1 MANAKSVIRDID
13 LQNVTINLNKNKSII
28 SDFNGFNKN
37 TGVWFNGVLSNLYCN
52 SDKAAD
58 DIITIDNDVYKII
71 DNALYKNDVLVKD
84 YTNINKVRT
93 EILGNIDDNVLAYT
107 PVVHIYYEGDS
118 VYVKSGDTIIP
129 AGSYNPN
136 TIPYII
142 IDKAADTWCVIY
154 GNYIICK
161 GMTEAKQLGVSPT
174 AALYSATKS
183 KWYYVKIDKKDHFHL
198 FGDKVS
204 LVSVTDNEVVTLD
217 LSAGILDGAVT
228 ISGWMQRY
236 KAFQV
241 DSRTVFLNIQGLN
254 VADNPSVTLNKSV
267 KTFKYLKGY
276 FIEDVSAR
284 PHYSN
289 EGDAIDM
296 SVVPS
301 DATLYVQPYNA
312 WDKLASTE
320 TKFLS
325 YNSFIIVPYSTVAFE
340 AGDTNPDVPGGH
352 PDYAVSKSSVD
363 GTAEYLLESTS
374 NSDEFITLTGS
385 TAGPAKKVAS
395 LDADSFEV
403 KNIGEANVPK
413 LLGLFNDNYSPE
425 WLSTKAFNFK
435 LIYNKD
441 ALVGISKDGSIIVPW
456 NDVDE
461 NTLTMTE
468 NDIYYYSLN
477 SNTWVH
483 VNVSTESRLEAIKVG
498 KNLLLNSVVDN
509 CYRNDKEFTYS
520 VDNTLADFTISKPR
534 LGFLNVYYMYVL
546 TYMKLDDS
554 TNTDSKIKNV
564 ERGNRWLS
572 YILEV
577 TKNTEK
583 YYISITGENDG
594 PIWSATQLGNYPK
607 AATNFRKEGWQYT
620 LSPSYDTK
628 TIDYSYYFNNMELK
642 NKADIDAYTS
652 ETGSVLSY
660 FKSWYAGSAKYN
672 NKLADVEKSMTEP
685 TYYNLSPNVDIMTY
699 IDGFNTISLLKV
711 GNNTLQLLVKESE
724 LLLVYNILSN
734 VNNVSEYFVLQG
746 QQYGI
751 INNYINKVDMVNG
764 QVVSQTPI
772 TSVEGLKFLGNTD
785 KQAFFFSQMNK
796 TIQYFAADN
805 TLEFLMD
812 ATEIDNNTTTV
823 FAKQT
828 NDIFLLLNDKVVVF
842 TNGGSM
848 YEMLTRAEYITF
860 GDNSWSDGNKTWSYY
875 KTDTEQERVPI
886 ELETLWFGDTTT
898 RRLMNVDC
906 IYIEL
911 YDDNYMPGK
920 FEISFDGLVNNTAS
934 TKKQV
939 FNVKS
944 SDYDRV
950 TKTVYLRYQPAFQN
964 CTAFKLNIKSDL
976 AIKRIA
982 IGYTSEGIPLI
993 SKNNI

>member
-37 TGVWFNGVLSNLYCN
+37 TGVWYNGVLSNLYCN
-52 SDKAAD
+52 SDETAGD
-58 DIITIDNDVYKII
+58 TITIDNDVYKII
-71 DNALYKNDVLVKD
+71 DNSLYKNGVLVKD

-93 EILGNIDDNVLAYT
+93 EIIGNLDDNVLAYT
-107 PVVHIYYEGDS
+107 PVVHIYYEGDR
-118 VYVKSGDTIIP
+118 VYVKSGDVIIP

-142 IDKAADTWCVIY
+142 IDKAADTWCVVY
-154 GNYIICK
+154 GNCIICK
-161 GMTEAKQLGVSPT
+161 GMTEAKQLSVSPT
-174 AALYSATKS
+174 AALYSATKG
-183 KWYYVKIDKKDHFHL
+183 KWFYVNNDT
-198 FGDKVS
+198 
-204 LVSVTDNEVVTLD
+204 LVSVTDNEVVTLN
-217 LSAGILDGAVT
+217 LTAGILTGAAN
-228 ISGWMQRY
+228 IPGWTPKY
-236 KAFQV
+236 KAVQI
-241 DSRTVFLNIQGLN
+241 DSRTVFLGIYDFS
-254 VADNPSVTLNKSV
+254 VADVPSVTLHHNV
-267 KTFKYLKGY
+267 KTFKYLKGFY
-276 FIEDVSAR
+276 IEDTVAR

-301 DATLYVQPYNA
+301 DVKLYTQPYNA
-312 WDKLASTE
+312 WSKLASAE

-325 YNSFIIVPYSTVAFE
+325 YNSFIILPYSTVALNKDDQHTLE
-340 AGDTNPDVPGGH
+340 YSYP
-352 PDYAVSKSSVD
+352 SSRSSVN
-363 GTAEYLLESTS
+363 GVAEYLLESTPF
-374 NSDEFITLTGS
+374 DYELITLTGS
-385 TAGPAKKVAS
+385 TAGRPEKTVGVVG
-395 LDADSFEV
+395 DSFEV
-403 KNIGEANVPK
+403 KNIGEANIPK
-413 LLGLFNDNYSPE
+413 LLGLFNENCSPE
-425 WLSTKAFNFK
+425 WLYTKAFNFK
-435 LIYNKD
+435 LIYNRD

-477 SNTWVH
+477 SNAWVH
-483 VNVSTESRLEAIKVG
+483 VNVSTENKLEAIKVG
-498 KNLLLNSVVDN
+498 KNLLLNSLVDN
-509 CYRNDKEFTYS
+509 CDRKDKLFTYS

-534 LGFLNVYYMYVL
+534 LGFINVHAISVS
-546 TYMKLDDS
+546 TYIKLDDS
-554 TNTDSKIKNV
+554 TANNV
-564 ERGNRWLS
+564 FRGNYWLQ

-577 TKNTEK
+577 TKNTAK
-583 YYISITGENDG
+583 YYISIAGENDG
-594 PIWSATQLGNYPK
+594 PIWSATQLGNYPNV
-607 AATNFRKEGWQYT
+607 ATNFRKEDWQYT

-642 NKADIDAYTS
+642 NRATIDAYTS
-652 ETGSVLSY
+652 NTGSVLSY
-660 FKSWYAGSAKYN
+660 FKSWYEGAPKYN

-724 LLLVYNILSN
+724 LLLVYNLLSN
-734 VNNVSEYFVLQG
+734 VSNIADYFVLQG

-751 INNYINKVDMVNG
+751 INNYINKVEMVNG
-764 QVVSQTPI
+764 QVVSQIPI

-934 TKKQV
+934 TKKQT

-944 SDYDRV
+944 SDYDRI

-982 IGYTSEGIPLI
+982 VGYTSEGTPLI

>member
-52 SDKAAD
+52 SDETGGD
-58 DIITIDNDVYKII
+58 TITIDNDVYKII
-71 DNALYKNDVLVKD
+71 DNSLYKNDVLVKD

-93 EILGNIDDNVLAYT
+93 EIIGNLDDNILAYT
-107 PVVHIYYEGDS
+107 PVVHIYYEGDR
-118 VYVKSGDTIIP
+118 VYVKYGGTIAP
-129 AGSYNPN
+129 AGLYNPN

-154 GNYIICK
+154 GNCIICK
-161 GMTEAKQLGVSPT
+161 GMTEAKQLSVSPT
-174 AALYSATKS
+174 AALYSATKG
-183 KWYYVKIDKKDHFHL
+183 KWFYVNNDT
-198 FGDKVS
+198 
-204 LVSVTDNEVVTLD
+204 LVSVTDDEVKALD
-217 LSAGILDGAVT
+217 LTAGILTGAAN
-228 ISGWMQRY
+228 IPGWTPKY
-236 KAFQV
+236 KAVQI
-241 DSRTVFLNIQGLN
+241 DSRTVFLGIHDFS
-254 VADNPSVTLNKSV
+254 VADVPSVTLKTDR
-267 KTFKYLKGY
+267 KTFSYLKGFY
-276 FIEDVSAR
+276 IEDTVAR

-301 DATLYVQPYNA
+301 DVRLYTQPYNA
-312 WDKLASTE
+312 WSKLSSAE

-325 YNSFIIVPYSTVAFE
+325 YNSFIILPYSTVALNK
-340 AGDTNPDVPGGH
+340 ADQDTLQYSYP
-352 PDYAVSKSSVD
+352 ASRSSVN
-363 GTAEYLLESTS
+363 GVAEYLLESTPF
-374 NSDEFITLTGS
+374 DYELITFAGS
-385 TAGPAKKVAS
+385 TEGPAEKRVE
-395 LDADSFEV
+395 LVGDSFNV

-413 LLGLFNDNYSPE
+413 LLGLFNDKCAPE
-425 WLSTKAFNFK
+425 WLYTKAFNFK
-435 LIYNKD
+435 LIYNRD

-461 NTLTMTE
+461 NTLTMAG

-477 SNTWVH
+477 SNAWVH
-483 VNVSTESRLEAIKVG
+483 VNVSIENKLEAIKVG
-498 KNLLLNSVVDN
+498 KNLLLNSLVDN
-509 CYRNDKEFTYS
+509 CYRKDKAFTYS
-520 VDNTLADFTISKPR
+520 VDNTLADFTIPKPR
-534 LGFLNVYYMYVL
+534 LGFLNVHNVSVS
-546 TYMKLDDS
+546 TYIKLDDS
-554 TNTDSKIKNV
+554 TANNV
-564 ERGNRWLS
+564 YRGNYWMQ

-577 TKNTEK
+577 IKNAAK
-583 YYISITGENDG
+583 FYVSIVGENDG
-594 PIWSATQLGNYPK
+594 PIWAATQLGNYS
-607 AATNFRKEGWQYT
+607 ATNFRKGDWQYT
-620 LSPSYDTK
+620 LSPSFDTK
-628 TIDYSYYFNNMELK
+628 TVDYSYYFNNMELK
-642 NKADIDAYTS
+642 NRATIDAYTS
-652 ETGSVLSY
+652 DTGSVLSY
-660 FKSWYAGSAKYN
+660 FKSWYEGSAKYN

-734 VNNVSEYFVLQG
+734 VSNIADYFVLQG

-751 INNYINKVDMVNG
+751 INNYINKVEMVNG
-764 QVVSQTPI
+764 QVVSQIPI

-823 FAKQT
+823 FAIYM
-828 NDIFLLLNDKVVVF
+828 NDIFVLLNDKVVVF

-848 YEMLTRAEYITF
+848 YEMPSRAEYITF

-886 ELETLWFGDTTT
+886 ELETLWFGDTAT

-906 IYIEL
+906 VYIEL

-964 CTAFKLNIKSDL
+964 CAAFKLNIKSDL
-976 AIKRIA
+976 AIKRLA
-982 IGYTSEGIPLI
+982 VGYTSEGVPVIA
-993 SKNNI
+993 KNNI

>member
-13 LQNVTINLNKNKSII
+13 LKNVTLNLNKNKSII

-37 TGVWFNGVLSNLYCN
+37 TGIWYNGVLSNLYCN

-93 EILGNIDDNVLAYT
+93 EILGNINDNVLAYS

-118 VYVKSGDTIIP
+118 VYVKSGDVIIT

-136 TIPYII
+136 TIPSII

-154 GNYIICK
+154 GNYIVCK
-161 GMTEAKQLGVSPT
+161 GMTEAKQLSISPT
-174 AALYSATKS
+174 TALYSATKS
-183 KWYYVKIDKKDHFHL
+183 KWYYVNDDI
-198 FGDKVS
+198 S
-204 LVSVTDNEVVTLD
+204 LVSATDNEVVKINLT
-217 LSAGILDGAVT
+217 SGILDGAVT
-228 ISGWMQRY
+228 LSGWTPKF

-241 DSRTVFLNIQGLN
+241 DSRTVFLNIQNLLAN
-254 VADNPSVTLNKSV
+254 DVPSVTLNKSV

-276 FIEDVSAR
+276 FIEDINAR

-289 EGDAIDM
+289 EGEAIDM
-296 SVVPS
+296 SVVPN
-301 DATLYVQPYNA
+301 DAKLYVQPYNA
-312 WDKLASTE
+312 WDKIASTE
-320 TKFLS
+320 TRFLS
-325 YNSFIIVPYSTVAFE
+325 YNSFIIVPYSTVAFTK
-340 AGDTNPDVPGGH
+340 DDPDQPGKTGYSGY
-352 PDYAVSKSSVD
+352 PISQSSVN
-363 GTAEYLLESTS
+363 GAAEYFLESTS

-395 LDADSFEV
+395 LDPDSFEV

-413 LLGLFNDNYSPE
+413 LLGLFNNNYSPE
-425 WLSTKAFNFK
+425 WLSTKVFNFK

-483 VNVSTESRLEAIKVG
+483 VNVSTESKLEAIKVG

-509 CYRNDKEFTYS
+509 CYRSDKAFTYS

-546 TYMKLDDS
+546 TYMKLDNS

-628 TIDYSYYFNNMELK
+628 TIDYSYYFNTMELK
-642 NKADIDAYTS
+642 NKASIVAYTS
-652 ETGSVLSY
+652 ETGSVLNY

-724 LLLVYNILSN
+724 LLLVYNLLSN
-734 VNNVSEYFVLQG
+734 VSNIADYFVLQG

-751 INNYINKVDMVNG
+751 INNYINKVEMVNG
-764 QVVSQTPI
+764 QVVSQIPI

-964 CTAFKLNIKSDL
+964 CSAFKLNIKSDL
-976 AIKRIA
+976 AIKRLA
-982 IGYTSEGIPLI
+982 IGYSSEGVPVIA
-993 SKNNI
+993 KNNI

>member
-37 TGVWFNGVLSNLYCN
+37 TGVWYNGVLSNLYCN
-52 SDKAAD
+52 SDKTSG

-71 DNALYKNDVLVKD
+71 NNSLYKNGVLVKD
-84 YTNINKVRT
+84 YSNINKVKT
-93 EILGNIDDNVLAYT
+93 EIIRNVDDNVIAYT
-107 PVVHIYYEGDS
+107 PFVHIYYEGDS
-118 VYVKSGDTIIP
+118 VYVKYGDTIVP
-129 AGSYNPN
+129 VGSHYPN

-142 IDKAADTWCVIY
+142 IDKKADTWCAIY
-154 GNYIICK
+154 ENYIVCK
-161 GMTEAKQLGVSPT
+161 GMTEAKQLSISPT
-174 AALYSATKS
+174 AALYSATKN
-183 KWYYVKIDKKDHFHL
+183 KWYYVNNDI
-198 FGDKVS
+198 S
-204 LVSVTDNEVVTLD
+204 LVSVTDAEVVTLN
-217 LSAGILDGAVT
+217 LTAGILDGAVN
-228 ISGWMQRY
+228 ISGWTPKY

-241 DSRTVFLNIQGLN
+241 DSRTVFVNIHDLS
-254 VADNPSVTLNKSV
+254 VADVPSVTLNKSV

-276 FIEDVSAR
+276 FIEDVNAR

-289 EGDAIDM
+289 AGDAIDM

-301 DATLYVQPYNA
+301 DANIYVQPYNA
-312 WDKLASTE
+312 WSKLSSTE

-325 YNSFIIVPYSTVAFE
+325 YNSFIIVPYSTVAF
-340 AGDTNPDVPGGH
+340 DKNDPDQPGKKGYSGY
-352 PDYAVSKSSVD
+352 PISRSSVN
-363 GTAEYLLESTS
+363 GPAEYLLESTS
-374 NSDEFITLTGS
+374 SNDEFITLTGS
-385 TAGPAKKVAS
+385 TAGPAKKPAS
-395 LDADSFEV
+395 LDVDTLEV
-403 KNIGEANVPK
+403 KVAGEANVPK
-413 LLGLFNDNYSPE
+413 LLGLFNDKYSPE
-425 WLSTKAFNFK
+425 WLYTKVFNFK

-441 ALVGISKDGSIIVPW
+441 ALVGISKDNSIVVPW

-468 NDIYYYSLN
+468 NDIYYHSLS
-477 SNTWVH
+477 SNAWVH
-483 VNVSTESRLEAIKVG
+483 VSVSTENKLEAIKVG

-509 CYRNDKEFTYS
+509 CYRSDKAFTYS

-546 TYMKLDDS
+546 TYMKLDNS

-583 YYISITGENDG
+583 YYISITGKNDG

-652 ETGSVLSY
+652 ETGSVLNY

-724 LLLVYNILSN
+724 LLLVYNLLSN
-734 VNNVSEYFVLQG
+734 VSNIADYFVLQG

-751 INNYINKVDMVNG
+751 INNYINKVEMANG

-828 NDIFLLLNDKVVVF
+828 NDIFLLLNDRVVVF
-842 TNGGSM
+842 TDGGSM
-848 YEMLTRAEYITF
+848 YEMLSRAEYITF

-886 ELETLWFGDTTT
+886 ELETLWFGDTAT
-898 RRLMNVDC
+898 RRLMNVDTV
-906 IYIEL
+906 YIEL

-964 CTAFKLNIKSDL
+964 CAAFKLNIKSDL

-982 IGYTSEGIPLI
+982 VGYSSEGTPLI

>member
-1 MANAKSVIRDID
+1 MANSKSVIRDID

-52 SDKAAD
+52 SDETGGD
-58 DIITIDNDVYKII
+58 TITIDNDVYKII
-71 DNALYKNDVLVKD
+71 DNSLYKNGVLVKD

-93 EILGNIDDNVLAYT
+93 EIIGNVDDNVIAYT
-107 PVVHIYYEGDS
+107 PFVHIYYEGDR
-118 VYVKSGDTIIP
+118 VYIKYGGTIVP

-142 IDKAADTWCVIY
+142 IDKAADTWCAIY
-154 GNYIICK
+154 RNYIVCK
-161 GMTEAKQLGVSPT
+161 GMTEAKPLSVPPA
-174 AALYSATKS
+174 AALYSATKN
-183 KWYYVKIDKKDHFHL
+183 KWYYVDNNSI
-198 FGDKVS
+198 S
-204 LVSVTDNEVVTLD
+204 LVSVTDDEVVTLN
-217 LSAGILDGAVT
+217 LTAGILDGAVN
-228 ISGWMQRY
+228 ISGWTPKYR
-236 KAFQV
+236 AVQV
-241 DSRTVFLNIQGLN
+241 DSRTVFVGINNLSVAN
-254 VADNPSVTLNKSV
+254 VPSVTLNKDV
-267 KTFKYLKGY
+267 KTFKYLKGFY
-276 FIEDVSAR
+276 IEDINIR
-284 PHYSN
+284 PHYSKT
-289 EGDAIDM
+289 GDAIDM
-296 SVVPS
+296 SIVPS
-301 DATLYVQPYNA
+301 DVKLYTQPYNA
-312 WDKLASTE
+312 WSKLAGTE

-325 YNSFIIVPYSTVAFE
+325 YNSFLILPYSTVALNKDDQNTLQYSYP
-340 AGDTNPDVPGGH
+340 A
-352 PDYAVSKSSVD
+352 SRSSVN
-363 GTAEYLLESTS
+363 GVAEYLLESTPL
-374 NSDEFITLTGS
+374 DYELITFAGS
-385 TAGPAKKVAS
+385 TEGPAEKRVE
-395 LDADSFEV
+395 LVGDSFNV

-413 LLGLFNDNYSPE
+413 LLGLFNDNCAPE
-425 WLSTKAFNFK
+425 WLYTKAFNFK
-435 LIYNKD
+435 LIYNRD

-477 SNTWVH
+477 SNAWVH
-483 VNVSTESRLEAIKVG
+483 VNVSTENKLEAIKVG
-498 KNLLLNSVVDN
+498 KNLLLNSLVDN
-509 CYRNDKEFTYS
+509 CDRKDKLFTYS
-520 VDNTLADFTISKPR
+520 VDTTLASFTIPKPR
-534 LGFLNVYYMYVL
+534 LGFLNVHNISVS
-546 TYMKLDDS
+546 TYIKLDDS
-554 TNTDSKIKNV
+554 TANNV
-564 ERGNRWLS
+564 YRGNYWMQ

-577 TKNTEK
+577 LKNAAK
-583 YYISITGENDG
+583 FYISIVGENDG
-594 PIWSATQLGNYPK
+594 PIWAATKLGNYST
-607 AATNFRKEGWQYT
+607 TNFRKGGWQYT
-620 LSPSYDTK
+620 LSPSFDTK
-628 TIDYSYYFNNMELK
+628 TVDYSYYFNNMELK
-642 NKADIDAYTS
+642 DRATLDAYTS
-652 ETGSVLSY
+652 VTGSVLSY
-660 FKSWYAGSAKYN
+660 FKSWYEGSSKYN

-685 TYYNLSPNVDIMTY
+685 TYYNLSPNTDIMTY

-724 LLLVYNILSN
+724 LLLVYNLLSN
-734 VNNVSEYFVLQG
+734 VSNIADYFVLQG

-751 INNYINKVDMVNG
+751 INNYINKVDMANG

-828 NDIFLLLNDKVVVF
+828 NDIFVLLNDKVVVF

-886 ELETLWFGDTTT
+886 ELETLWFGDTAT

-964 CTAFKLNIKSDL
+964 CAAFKLNIKSDL

-982 IGYTSEGIPLI
+982 VGYTSEGTPLI

>member
-107 PVVHIYYEGDS
+107 PFVHIYYEGDS
-118 VYVKSGDTIIP
+118 VYVKSGDAIIP
-129 AGSYNPN
+129 AGSYYPN
-136 TIPYII
+136 VIPYII
-142 IDKAADTWCVIY
+142 IDKAADTWCAIY
-154 GNYIICK
+154 RNYVVCK
-161 GMTEAKQLGVSPT
+161 GMTEAKTLSVPPA
-174 AALYSATKS
+174 AALYSATKN
-183 KWYYVKIDKKDHFHL
+183 KWYYVDNNNI
-198 FGDKVS
+198 S
-204 LVSVTDNEVVTLD
+204 LVSVTDNEVVTLN
-217 LSAGILDGAVT
+217 LTAGILDGAVN
-228 ISGWMQRY
+228 ISGWTPKYR
-236 KAFQV
+236 AVQV
-241 DSRTVFLNIQGLN
+241 DSRTVFVGINNLS
-254 VADNPSVTLNKSV
+254 VADNPSVTLNKNV

-301 DATLYVQPYNA
+301 DVRLYVQPYNA
-312 WDKLASTE
+312 WDKIASTE

-325 YNSFIIVPYSTVAFE
+325 YNSFIIVPYSTAALDKDDQRE
-340 AGDTNPDVPGGH
+340 LEGSGYP
-352 PDYAVSKSSVD
+352 VSKSSVT
-363 GTAEYLLESTS
+363 GTGEYFLESTS
-374 NSDEFITLTGS
+374 NNDEFITLTGS

-425 WLSTKAFNFK
+425 WLSTKVFNFK

-509 CYRNDKEFTYS
+509 CYRSDKAFTYS

-534 LGFLNVYYMYVL
+534 LGFLNVYYMYIL

-554 TNTDSKIKNV
+554 NTDGKIKNV

-577 TKNTEK
+577 TKNAAK
-583 YYISITGENDG
+583 YHISITGKNDG
-594 PIWSATQLGNYPK
+594 PIWSATQLGNYPNG
-607 AATNFRKEGWQYT
+607 ATNFRKEGWQYT

-642 NKADIDAYTS
+642 NKANIDAYTS
-652 ETGSVLSY
+652 DTGSVLNY

-672 NKLADVEKSMTEP
+672 NKLADVEKSMTDP

-886 ELETLWFGDTTT
+886 ELETLWFGDTAT

-934 TKKQV
+934 TKKQT

-944 SDYDRV
+944 NDYDRV

-964 CTAFKLNIKSDL
+964 CAAFKLNIKSDL

-982 IGYTSEGIPLI
+982 VGYTSEGTPLI

>member
-1 MANAKSVIRDID
+1 MANSKSVIRDID

-58 DIITIDNDVYKII
+58 DTITIDNDVYKII

-107 PVVHIYYEGDS
+107 PFVHIYYEGDS

-129 AGSYNPN
+129 AGSYNLN

-154 GNYIICK
+154 GNYIVCK
-161 GMTEAKQLGVSPT
+161 GMTEAKTLSVSPT

-183 KWYYVKIDKKDHFHL
+183 KWYYVKIDKKL
-198 FGDKVS
+198 IGYKVS
-204 LVSVTDNEVVTLD
+204 LVGVTDDEVVALELT
-217 LSAGILDGAVT
+217 AGILDGAVN
-228 ISGWMQRY
+228 ISGWLQRY

-241 DSRTVFLNIQGLN
+241 DSRTVFLNIEGLA
-254 VADNPSVTLNKSV
+254 VVGIPSVTLNKSV

-276 FIEDVSAR
+276 FIEDISAR

-301 DATLYVQPYNA
+301 DVSLYVQPYNA
-312 WDKLASTE
+312 CDKIASTE

-325 YNSFIIVPYSTVAFE
+325 YNSFIIVPYSTVALDKDDQHE
-340 AGDTNPDVPGGH
+340 LESSGYP
-352 PDYAVSKSSVD
+352 VSKSSVT

-374 NSDEFITLTGS
+374 SNDEFITLTGS
-385 TAGPAKKVAS
+385 TAGPAEAVVKNAAS
-395 LDADSFEV
+395 PDVDIFEV

-413 LLGLFNDNYSPE
+413 LLGLFNDKCAPE
-425 WLSTKAFNFK
+425 WLSTKVFNFK

-483 VNVSTESRLEAIKVG
+483 VNVSTGSKLEAIKVG

-509 CYRNDKEFTYS
+509 CYRSGKAFTYS

-534 LGFLNVYYMYVL
+534 LGFLNVYCMIIPVF
-546 TYMKLDDS
+546 MKP
-554 TNTDSKIKNV
+554 TDSNAKNV
-564 ERGNRWLS
+564 KLGNRWLS

-577 TKNTEK
+577 TKNTAK
-583 YYISITGENDG
+583 YYISITGKNDG
-594 PIWSATQLGNYPK
+594 PIWSATQLGNYTNG
-607 AATNFRKEGWQYT
+607 ATNFRKEGWQYT

-652 ETGSVLSY
+652 TTGSVLNY
-660 FKSWYAGSAKYN
+660 FKSWYAGSPKYN

-711 GNNTLQLLVKESE
+711 GNNTLQLLVKESK

-734 VNNVSEYFVLQG
+734 VSNVTEYFVLQG

-751 INNYINKVDMVNG
+751 INSYINKIDTVNG

-812 ATEIDNNTTTV
+812 ATEIDDNTTTV

-906 IYIEL
+906 IYVEL

-950 TKTVYLRYQPAFQN
+950 TKTVYLRFQPAFQN
-964 CTAFKLNIKSDL
+964 CAAFKLNIKSDL

-982 IGYTSEGIPLI
+982 VGYTSEGTPLI

>member
-1 MANAKSVIRDID
+1 MANSKSVIRDID

-107 PVVHIYYEGDS
+107 PAVHIYYEGDS
-118 VYVKSGDTIIP
+118 VYVKSGDVIIP

-154 GNYIICK
+154 GNYIVCK
-161 GMTEAKQLGVSPT
+161 GMTAAKQLSVSPT
-174 AALYSATKS
+174 AAIYSATKS

-204 LVSVTDNEVVTLD
+204 LVSVTDDEVVALD

-228 ISGWMQRY
+228 LSGWMQRY

-241 DSRTVFLNIQGLN
+241 DSRTVFLNIQGLTA
-254 VADNPSVTLNKSV
+254 ADNPSVTLNKSV

-276 FIEDVSAR
+276 FIEDVSVR

-296 SVVPS
+296 SVVPN
-301 DATLYVQPYNA
+301 DVRLYVQPYNA
-312 WDKLASTE
+312 WDKIASTE

-325 YNSFIIVPYSTVAFE
+325 YNSFIIVPYSTVALDKDDQRE
-340 AGDTNPDVPGGH
+340 LEGSGYP
-352 PDYAVSKSSVD
+352 VSKSSVT
-363 GTAEYLLESTS
+363 GAAEYLLESTS
-374 NSDEFITLTGS
+374 NNDEFITLTGS

-413 LLGLFNDNYSPE
+413 LLGLFNGNYSPE
-425 WLSTKAFNFK
+425 WLSTKVFNFK

-441 ALVGISKDGSIIVPW
+441 ALVGIAKDGSIIVPW

-498 KNLLLNSVVDN
+498 NNLLLNSVVDN
-509 CYRNDKEFTYS
+509 CYKKDKAFTYS

-534 LGFLNVYYMYVL
+534 LGFINVYYMYVR
-546 TYMKLDDS
+546 TYIDLNKS
-554 TNTDSKIKNV
+554 TEKNV
-564 ERGNRWLS
+564 SQGNKWLS
-572 YILEV
+572 YISEV

-583 YYISITGENDG
+583 YYISIEGENDG

-652 ETGSVLSY
+652 DTGSVLNY
-660 FKSWYAGSAKYN
+660 FKSWYAGSPKYN
-672 NKLADVEKSMTEP
+672 NKLADVEKSMTDP

-764 QVVSQTPI
+764 QVVSQIPI

-886 ELETLWFGDTTT
+886 ELETLWFGDIAT

-934 TKKQV
+934 TKKQT

-944 SDYDRV
+944 NDYDRV

-964 CTAFKLNIKSDL
+964 CAAFKLNIKSDL

-982 IGYTSEGIPLI
+982 VGYSSEGTPLI

>member
-1 MANAKSVIRDID
+1 MANSKSVIREID

-37 TGVWFNGVLSNLYCN
+37 TGVWYNGVLSNLYCN
-52 SDKAAD
+52 SDKTAG

-71 DNALYKNDVLVKD
+71 DNSLYKNGVLVKD
-84 YTNINKVRT
+84 YSNINKVKT
-93 EILGNIDDNVLAYT
+93 EIIGNVDDNVIAYT
-107 PVVHIYYEGDS
+107 PFVHIYYEGDS
-118 VYVKSGDTIIP
+118 VYVKYGDTIVS
-129 AGSYNPN
+129 AGSYYPN

-142 IDKAADTWCVIY
+142 IDKKADTWCAIY
-154 GNYIICK
+154 ENYIVCK
-161 GMTEAKQLGVSPT
+161 GMTEAKQLSISPT

-183 KWYYVKIDKKDHFHL
+183 KWYYVNNDI
-198 FGDKVS
+198 S
-204 LVSVTDNEVVTLD
+204 LVSVTDAEVVTLN
-217 LSAGILDGAVT
+217 LTAGILDGAVN
-228 ISGWMQRY
+228 ISGWTPKY

-241 DSRTVFLNIQGLN
+241 DSRTVFVNIHNLS
-254 VADNPSVTLNKSV
+254 VADVPSVTLNKSV

-276 FIEDVSAR
+276 FIEDVNAR

-289 EGDAIDM
+289 AGDAIDM

-301 DATLYVQPYNA
+301 DAKIYVQPYNA
-312 WDKLASTE
+312 WSKLSSTE

-325 YNSFIIVPYSTVAFE
+325 YNSFIIVPYSTVAF
-340 AGDTNPDVPGGH
+340 DKNDPFQPGKS
-352 PDYAVSKSSVD
+352 DYSGYPISKSSVN
-363 GTAEYLLESTS
+363 GAAEYFLESTS
-374 NSDEFITLTGS
+374 SNDEFITLTGS
-385 TAGPAKKVAS
+385 TAGPAKKAAS
-395 LDADSFEV
+395 PDDDSFEV
-403 KNIGEANVPK
+403 KIIGEANVPK
-413 LLGLFNDNYSPE
+413 LLGLFNDKYSPE
-425 WLSTKAFNFK
+425 WLYTKVFNFK

-441 ALVGISKDGSIIVPW
+441 ALVGISKDNSIVVPW

-468 NDIYYYSLN
+468 NDIYYYSLS
-477 SNTWVH
+477 SNAWVH
-483 VNVSTESRLEAIKVG
+483 VNVSTENKLEAIKVG
-498 KNLLLNSVVDN
+498 KNLLLNSLVDN
-509 CYRNDKEFTYS
+509 CERKDKLFTYS
-520 VDNTLADFTISKPR
+520 VDTTFASFTISKPR
-534 LGFLNVYYMYVL
+534 LGFINVYYMYIL
-546 TYMKLDDS
+546 MYIDFDES
-554 TNTDSKIKNV
+554 AAKNV
-564 ERGNRWLS
+564 PKGNNWLQ

-583 YYISITGENDG
+583 YYISIAGENDG
-594 PIWSATQLGNYPK
+594 PIWSATQLVNYPNV
-607 AATNFRKEGWQYT
+607 ATNFRKEGWQYT
-620 LSPSYDTK
+620 ISPSFDTK

-642 NKADIDAYTS
+642 DRATLDAYTS
-652 ETGSVLSY
+652 DTGSVLSY
-660 FKSWYAGSAKYN
+660 FKSWYGGTAKYN
-672 NKLADVEKSMTEP
+672 NKLAGVEKSMTEP
-685 TYYNLSPNVDIMTY
+685 TYYNLSPNTDIMTY

-724 LLLVYNILSN
+724 LLLVYNLLSN

-828 NDIFLLLNDKVVVF
+828 NDIFVLLNDKVVVF

-848 YEMLTRAEYITF
+848 YEMLSRAEYITF

-886 ELETLWFGDTTT
+886 ELETLWFGDTAT

-934 TKKQV
+934 TKKQT

-964 CTAFKLNIKSDL
+964 CAAFKLDIKSDL

-982 IGYTSEGIPLI
+982 VGYTSEGTPLI

>member
-1 MANAKSVIRDID
+1 MANSKSVIREID
-13 LQNVTINLNKNKSII
+13 LKNVTINLNKNKSII

-37 TGVWFNGVLSNLYCN
+37 TGVWYNGVLSNLYCN
-52 SDKAAD
+52 SDKTSG

-71 DNALYKNDVLVKD
+71 NNSLYKNGVLVKD
-84 YTNINKVRT
+84 YSNINKVKT
-93 EILGNIDDNVLAYT
+93 EIIRNVDDNVIAYT
-107 PVVHIYYEGDS
+107 PFVHIYYEGDS
-118 VYVKSGDTIIP
+118 VYVKYGDTIVP
-129 AGSYNPN
+129 VGSHYPN

-142 IDKAADTWCVIY
+142 IDKKADTWCAIY
-154 GNYIICK
+154 ENYIVCK
-161 GMTEAKQLGVSPT
+161 GMTEAKQLSISPT
-174 AALYSATKS
+174 AALYSATKN
-183 KWYYVKIDKKDHFHL
+183 KWYYVNNDI
-198 FGDKVS
+198 S
-204 LVSVTDNEVVTLD
+204 LVSVTDAEVVTLN
-217 LSAGILDGAVT
+217 LTAGILDGAVN
-228 ISGWMQRY
+228 ISGWTPKY

-241 DSRTVFLNIQGLN
+241 DSRTVFVNIHDLS
-254 VADNPSVTLNKSV
+254 VADVPSVTLNKSV

-276 FIEDVSAR
+276 FIEDVNAR

-289 EGDAIDM
+289 AGDAIDM

-301 DATLYVQPYNA
+301 DANIYVQPYNA
-312 WDKLASTE
+312 WSKLSSTE

-325 YNSFIIVPYSTVAFE
+325 YNSFIIVPYSTVAF
-340 AGDTNPDVPGGH
+340 DKNDPDQPGKKGYSGY
-352 PDYAVSKSSVD
+352 PISRSSVN
-363 GTAEYLLESTS
+363 GPAEYLLESTS
-374 NSDEFITLTGS
+374 SNDEFITLTGS
-385 TAGPAKKVAS
+385 TAGPAKKPAS
-395 LDADSFEV
+395 LDVDTLEV
-403 KNIGEANVPK
+403 KVAGEANVPK
-413 LLGLFNDNYSPE
+413 LLGLFNDKYSPE
-425 WLSTKAFNFK
+425 WLYTKVFNFK

-441 ALVGISKDGSIIVPW
+441 ALVGISKDNSIVVPW

-468 NDIYYYSLN
+468 NDIYYHSLS
-477 SNTWVH
+477 SNAWVH
-483 VNVSTESRLEAIKVG
+483 VSVSTENKLEAIKVG

-509 CYRNDKEFTYS
+509 CERKDKLFTYS
-520 VDNTLADFTISKPR
+520 VDTTLASFTISKPR
-534 LGFLNVYYMYVL
+534 LGFINVYNIYIL
-546 TYMKLDDS
+546 TYIELRDS
-554 TNTDSKIKNV
+554 TAENV
-564 ERGNRWLS
+564 PLGNNWLQ

-583 YYISITGENDG
+583 YYISIAGENDG
-594 PIWSATQLGNYPK
+594 PIWSATQLVNYPNV
-607 AATNFRKEGWQYT
+607 ATNFRKEGWQYT
-620 LSPSYDTK
+620 LSPSFDTK

-642 NKADIDAYTS
+642 NRATLDAYTS
-652 ETGSVLSY
+652 DTGSVLSY
-660 FKSWYAGSAKYN
+660 FKSWYGGTAKYN

-734 VNNVSEYFVLQG
+734 VNNVAEYFVLQG

-751 INNYINKVDMVNG
+751 INNYINKVEMANG

-828 NDIFLLLNDKVVVF
+828 NDIFLLLNDRVVVF
-842 TNGGSM
+842 TDGGSM
-848 YEMLTRAEYITF
+848 YEMLSRAEYITF

-886 ELETLWFGDTTT
+886 ELETLWFGDTAT
-898 RRLMNVDC
+898 RRLMNVDTV
-906 IYIEL
+906 YIEL

-939 FNVKS
+939 YNVKS

-964 CTAFKLNIKSDL
+964 CAAFKLNIKSDL

-982 IGYTSEGIPLI
+982 VGYSSEGTPLI

>member
-1 MANAKSVIRDID
+1 MANSKSVIRDID

-52 SDKAAD
+52 NDKAAG

-71 DNALYKNDVLVKD
+71 DNSLYKNGVLVKD
-84 YTNINKVRT
+84 YTNINKVKT
-93 EILGNIDDNVLAYT
+93 EIIGNVDDNVLAYT
-107 PVVHIYYEGDS
+107 PFVHIYYEGDS
-118 VYVKSGDTIIP
+118 VYVKYGDTIVS

-142 IDKAADTWCVIY
+142 IDKAADTWCAIY

-161 GMTEAKQLGVSPT
+161 GMTEAKQLSVSPT
-174 AALYSATKS
+174 AALYSATNS
-183 KWYYVKIDKKDHFHL
+183 KWYYVEPLKTGKWYYVS
-198 FGDKVS
+198 DKVS
-204 LVSVTDNEVVTLD
+204 LVSVTDANDVVKID
-217 LSAGILDGAVT
+217 LTAGILDGAVN
-228 ISGWMQRY
+228 ISGWFIKC

-241 DSRTVFLNIQGLN
+241 DSRTVFLGIQNLFAN
-254 VADNPSVTLNKSV
+254 DVPSVTLNKDV

-276 FIEDVSAR
+276 FIEDLSAR

-289 EGDAIDM
+289 TGDAIDM

-301 DATLYVQPYNA
+301 DATLHVQPYNA
-312 WDKLASTE
+312 WDKIASTE

-325 YNSFIIVPYSTVAFE
+325 YNSFIIVPYSTVAFTK
-340 AGDTNPDVPGGH
+340 DDPDQPGKPAFSGY
-352 PDYAVSKSSVD
+352 PVSKSSVD
-363 GTAEYLLESTS
+363 GTAEYFLESTS

-385 TAGPAKKVAS
+385 TAGPAKNTAS
-395 LDADSFEV
+395 LKADSFEV

-425 WLSTKAFNFK
+425 WLYTKVFNFK

-441 ALVGISKDGSIIVPW
+441 ALVGISKDGSIVVPW

-477 SNTWVH
+477 SNAWVH
-483 VNVSTESRLEAIKVG
+483 VNVSTENKLEAIKVG

-509 CYRNDKEFTYS
+509 CDRKDKLFTYS
-520 VDNTLADFTISKPR
+520 VDTTLASFTISKPR
-534 LGFLNVYYMYVL
+534 LGFINVYYMYVR
-546 TYMKLDDS
+546 TYIDLDKS
-554 TNTDSKIKNV
+554 TEKNV
-564 ERGNRWLS
+564 PWGNKWLQ

-577 TKNTEK
+577 TKNAAK

-594 PIWSATQLGNYPK
+594 PIWAATQLSNYPSV
-607 AATNFRKEGWQYT
+607 ATNFRKEGWQYT
-620 LSPSYDTK
+620 LSPSFDTK

-642 NKADIDAYTS
+642 DRATLDAFTS
-652 ETGSVLSY
+652 DTGSVLSY
-660 FKSWYAGSAKYN
+660 FKSWYGGSAKYN

-685 TYYNLSPNVDIMTY
+685 TYYNLSPNTDIMTY

-724 LLLVYNILSN
+724 LLLVYNLLSN

-886 ELETLWFGDTTT
+886 ELETLWFGDTAT
-898 RRLMNVDC
+898 RLLMNVDC

-934 TKKQV
+934 TKKQT

-950 TKTVYLRYQPAFQN
+950 TKTVYIRFQPCFQN
-964 CTAFKLNIKSDL
+964 CAAFKLNIKSDL
-976 AIKRIA
+976 AIKRLA
-982 IGYTSEGIPLI
+982 VGYTSEGTPLI

>member
-52 SDKAAD
+52 SDETGGD
-58 DIITIDNDVYKII
+58 TITIDNDVYKII
-71 DNALYKNDVLVKD
+71 DNSLYKNDVLVKD

-93 EILGNIDDNVLAYT
+93 EIIGNIDDNVLAYT
-107 PVVHIYYEGDS
+107 PVVHIYYEGDR
-118 VYVKSGDTIIP
+118 VYVKYGGTIVP
-129 AGSYNPN
+129 AGLYNPN

-154 GNYIICK
+154 GNCIICK
-161 GMTEAKQLGVSPT
+161 GMTEAKQLSVSPT

-183 KWYYVKIDKKDHFHL
+183 KWYYVNDDI
-198 FGDKVS
+198 S
-204 LVSVTDNEVVTLD
+204 LVSVTDNEVVTLN
-217 LSAGILDGAVT
+217 LTAGILTGAAN
-228 ISGWMQRY
+228 IPGWTPKY
-236 KAFQV
+236 KAVQI
-241 DSRTVFLNIQGLN
+241 DSRTVFLGIYDFS
-254 VADNPSVTLNKSV
+254 VADVPSVTLNNDR
-267 KTFKYLKGY
+267 KTFSYLKGFY
-276 FIEDVSAR
+276 IEDTVAR

-301 DATLYVQPYNA
+301 DVRLYTQPYNA
-312 WDKLASTE
+312 WSKLARAE

-325 YNSFIIVPYSTVAFE
+325 YNSFIILPYSTVALNK
-340 AGDTNPDVPGGH
+340 ADQDTLQYSYP
-352 PDYAVSKSSVD
+352 ASRSSVN
-363 GTAEYLLESTS
+363 GVAEYLLESTPF
-374 NSDEFITLTGS
+374 DHELITFAGS
-385 TAGPAKKVAS
+385 TEGPAEKLVEVVG
-395 LDADSFEV
+395 DSYNM

-413 LLGLFNDNYSPE
+413 LLGLFNDNCAPE
-425 WLSTKAFNFK
+425 WLYTKSFNFK
-435 LIYNKD
+435 LIYNRD

-461 NTLTMTE
+461 NTLTMTG

-477 SNTWVH
+477 SNAWVH
-483 VNVSTESRLEAIKVG
+483 VNVSTENKLEAIKVG
-498 KNLLLNSVVDN
+498 KNLLLNSLVDN
-509 CYRNDKEFTYS
+509 CYRKDKAFTYS
-520 VDNTLADFTISKPR
+520 VDNTLADFTIPKPR
-534 LGFLNVYYMYVL
+534 LGFLNVHNISVS
-546 TYMKLDDS
+546 TYIKLDDS
-554 TNTDSKIKNV
+554 TANNV
-564 ERGNRWLS
+564 YRGNYWIQ

-577 TKNTEK
+577 IKNAAK
-583 YYISITGENDG
+583 FYVSIVGENDG
-594 PIWSATQLGNYPK
+594 PIWAATQLGNYS
-607 AATNFRKEGWQYT
+607 ATNFRKGDWQYT
-620 LSPSYDTK
+620 LSPTFDTK
-628 TIDYSYYFNNMELK
+628 TVDYSYYFNNMELK
-642 NKADIDAYTS
+642 NRATIDAYTS
-652 ETGSVLSY
+652 DTGSVLSY
-660 FKSWYAGSAKYN
+660 FKSWYEGSAKYN

-724 LLLVYNILSN
+724 LLLVYNLLSN
-734 VNNVSEYFVLQG
+734 VSNIADYFVLQG

-751 INNYINKVDMVNG
+751 INNYINKVEMVNG
-764 QVVSQTPI
+764 QVVSQIPI

-828 NDIFLLLNDKVVVF
+828 NDIFVLLNDKVVVF

-848 YEMLTRAEYITF
+848 YEMLSRAEYITF

-886 ELETLWFGDTTT
+886 ELETLWFGDTAT
-898 RRLMNVDC
+898 RRLMNVDTV
-906 IYIEL
+906 YIEL

-964 CTAFKLNIKSDL
+964 CAAFKLNIKSDL
-976 AIKRIA
+976 AIKRLA
-982 IGYTSEGIPLI
+982 VGYTSEGVPVIA
-993 SKNNI
+993 KNNI